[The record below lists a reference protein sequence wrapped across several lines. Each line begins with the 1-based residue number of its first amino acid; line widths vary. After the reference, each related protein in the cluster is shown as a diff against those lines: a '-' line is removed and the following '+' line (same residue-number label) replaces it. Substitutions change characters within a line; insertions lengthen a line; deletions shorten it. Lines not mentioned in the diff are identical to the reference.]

1 MHSLCSAAP
10 NVLRPHPGAAA
21 ADWRG
26 AAGGLHG
33 RRPPDDPSRTPYL
46 PASGTLV
53 PHWAADP
60 EFPAVPPPVL
70 ATRTVSCAR
79 IRAI

>member
-1 MHSLCSAAP
+1 MGEALP
-10 NVLRPHPGAAA
+10 DGLPG
-21 ADWRG
+21 
-26 AAGGLHG
+26 G
-33 RRPPDDPSRTPYL
+33 RRPDGPSLMAYL
-46 PASGTLV
+46 PVLGTLV

-60 EFPAVPPPVL
+60 VFPAVPPPVP

>member
-26 AAGGLHG
+26 AVGGLHG
-33 RRPPDDPSRTPYL
+33 RRPDDPSLTPYD
-46 PASGTLV
+46 V
-53 PHWAADP
+53 VRD
-60 EFPAVPPPVL
+60 
-70 ATRTVSCAR
+70 
-79 IRAI
+79 

>member
-33 RRPPDDPSRTPYL
+33 RRRPDDPSLTPYL

-53 PHWAADP
+53 PHGGCRSGISVGAA
-60 EFPAVPPPVL
+60 PVL
-70 ATRTVSCAR
+70 ATRTVSYAR